1 MRRAEHVHATTI
13 QETNM
18 TTRPTP
24 FLRNVL
30 LLDAVAT
37 GATGL
42 LMTFF
47 AGTLTGLLQI
57 PNTLLFY
64 AGLILLPYAVL
75 VGWLARRETLP
86 RWSVWAVI
94 VTNAL
99 WAVDSVLLAMSGW
112 VEPNALGYAF
122 ILMQALVVVGFAE
135 LQYVGLRRSTLTTA

>member
-1 MRRAEHVHATTI
+1 MRRVEHVPATTI

-57 PNTLLFY
+57 PNSLLFY
-64 AGLILLPYAVL
+64 AGLILLPYAAL